1 MPELVLERKIDS
13 RHSPQIKKR
22 CSRRTF
28 CRDFAIGVAS
38 AFPGLAITNIEGSPR
53 EEEVASVVK
62 RTRLRKDQQISAAS
76 AKTEDLGT
84 FELQASKIGRHT
96 LYAGDCLKVL
106 KCREVPEMDL
116 VVADPPY
123 WKVIGEKWDYQ
134 WRTEED
140 YIEWSRQWMTAVYR
154 KLRIGGSF
162 YLFGYFRMLA
172 LLLPVLKEIG
182 FSLRQQIIVDKGIK
196 AVAGRATRNYKMFPC
211 VTESILFLTKS
222 NIEFSRNLLKERQ
235 RKLGL
240 TSKEIN
246 ERLGVKS
253 NGGGM
258 WSIYTGKNICEQFP
272 TRELWGRLQDI
283 LEFDFPYDK
292 IVQTFNPLMGQSDVW
307 TDIDFYGEKRYH
319 PTQKPVKL
327 IERLIQVSSNPG
339 DKVLDPFGGSGSTM
353 ISAEHLNR
361 ESYTIEMDERYLK
374 AIRQRYSDEVASLL
388 PLG

>member
-1 MPELVLERKIDS
+1 MSELGLEHRINSHPASQEK
-13 RHSPQIKKR
+13 RR
-22 CSRRTF
+22 CSRRAF
-28 CRDFAIGVAS
+28 CRNVALGVVS
-38 AFPGLAITNIEGSPR
+38 TFPGIAIPDNASMQEGVSHI
-53 EEEVASVVK
+53 VK

-76 AKTEDLGT
+76 APEEDFGPV
-84 FELQASKIGRHT
+84 ELHASKIGRHT

-106 KCREVPEMDL
+106 KSKEIPEMDL

-140 YIEWSRQWMTAVYR
+140 YIDWSRQWMTEVYK

-182 FSLRQQIIVDKGIK
+182 FSLRQQIIVDKGMK

-235 RKLGL
+235 KKLGL

-272 TRELWGRLQDI
+272 TRELWGKLQRI
-283 LEFDFPYDK
+283 LEFEFPYDK

-307 TDIDFYGEKRYH
+307 TDIDFYSEKRYH

-361 ESYTIEMDERYLK
+361 DSFTIEMDERYLK

>member
-1 MPELVLERKIDS
+1 MSELVLEHRINSHPASQEK
-13 RHSPQIKKR
+13 RR
-22 CSRRTF
+22 CSRRAF
-28 CRDFAIGVAS
+28 CRNVALGVVS
-38 AFPGLAITNIEGSPR
+38 TFPGIAIPDNASMKEGVSHI
-53 EEEVASVVK
+53 VK

-76 AKTEDLGT
+76 APEEDFGPV
-84 FELQASKIGRHT
+84 ELHASKIGRHT

-106 KCREVPEMDL
+106 KSKEIPEMDL

-140 YIEWSRQWMTAVYR
+140 YIDWSRQWMTEVYK

-182 FSLRQQIIVDKGIK
+182 FSLRQQIIVDKGMK

-235 RKLGL
+235 KKLGL

-272 TRELWGRLQDI
+272 TRELWGKLQRI
-283 LEFDFPYDK
+283 LEFEFPYDK

-307 TDIDFYGEKRYH
+307 TDIDFYSEKRYH

-327 IERLIQVSSNPG
+327 IERLIRVSSNPG

-361 ESYTIEMDERYLK
+361 DSFTIEMDERYLR

>member
-1 MPELVLERKIDS
+1 M
-13 RHSPQIKKR
+13 
-22 CSRRTF
+22 
-28 CRDFAIGVAS
+28 GVAS
-38 AFPGLAITNIEGSPR
+38 VFPGLALANADSLRR
-53 EEEVASVVK
+53 EEAPSLVVK

-76 AKTEDLGT
+76 AMTEDLGS
-84 FELQASKIGRHT
+84 FELKSSKIGRHT

-106 KCREVPEMDL
+106 KCKEVPEMDL

-140 YIEWSRQWMTAVYR
+140 YIEWSRRWMTAVYR

-196 AVAGRATRNYKMFPC
+196 AIAGRATRNYKMFPC

-235 RKLGL
+235 KKLGL

-272 TRELWGRLQDI
+272 TRELWGKLQGI

-307 TDIDFYGEKRYH
+307 TDIDFYSEKRYH

-361 ESYTIEMDERYLK
+361 ESYTIEMDEQYLK
-374 AIRQRYSDEVASLL
+374 AIRQRYSDEIASLL